1 MIHQRLKCKRKA
13 EFPININ
20 KSERKL
26 NHNRKIKGVEQEKK
40 GKEKK
45 RQKRKFTSAHIGCLC
60 NVKGGMHF
68 PASNS
73 TPINPGKEKKKEK
86 KIVMFNPHK

>member
-26 NHNRKIKGVEQEKK
+26 NHNRKIKGVEQKK
-40 GKEKK
+40 REKK
-45 RQKRKFTSAHIGCLC
+45 RKGRKGNSLQHTLDSYAMS
-60 NVKGGMHF
+60 KGDAF
-68 PASNS
+68 SCKQFNSNK
-73 TPINPGKEKKKEK
+73 PWEGKKKKKENCH
-86 KIVMFNPHK
+86 V